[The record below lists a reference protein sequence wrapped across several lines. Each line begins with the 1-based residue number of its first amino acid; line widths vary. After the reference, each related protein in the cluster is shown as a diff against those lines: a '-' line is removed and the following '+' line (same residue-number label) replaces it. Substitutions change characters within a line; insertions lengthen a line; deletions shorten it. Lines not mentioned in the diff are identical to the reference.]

1 MKFRVFPSQLAEQP
15 RKRKKAREASLSLCA
30 EAEKAPVFFLFPK
43 KVEAE
48 NASHHSLTQNFFFKF
63 FQESFCGWSVLCRS
77 QRTVCAVLQ
86 RRRERERE
94 KKTFTR
100 FSHNFYGRSL
110 PPSQEKKETRA
121 RAFALFSRRGNL
133 EGFDCSSRGR
143 AGNSRRF
150 VSPFLPSADCAKRER
165 ERRKR
170 YTFFC
175 DVSLHIK
182 GI

>member
-94 KKTFTR
+94 RRKLLRAFRTNFTGARFPPHKKKR
-100 FSHNFYGRSL
+100 RHA
-110 PPSQEKKETRA
+110 RA
-121 RAFALFSRRGNL
+121 RSHYFLAEEISKVSIVVREVAREIRGGLCPLFY
-133 EGFDCSSRGR
+133 
-143 AGNSRRF
+143 
-150 VSPFLPSADCAKRER
+150 LPRIARRER
-165 ERRKR
+165 EREG
-170 YTFFC
+170 
-175 DVSLHIK
+175 K
-182 GI
+182 GTLFSVT